1 MKASRDRLAVSNT
14 GLLMMLLLIPISTSA
29 QAPER
34 SWVYSKDGTIISVQ
48 KTGSGPALLLIHGSS
63 VDGSSWQGVLP
74 GLSKYFTVYVM
85 DRRGHGNSGDAK
97 AYTISV
103 EGDDIAAVTAAI
115 RQPVTILGHS
125 YGALCVLIALDKLQ
139 HARQLILYESPLTT
153 DTSPPIPPDAQQTL
167 AKMDRALEANEREE
181 ILTLFL
187 RDFAKVSPVSLATM
201 KAASNWAA
209 RVDMA
214 AALPREIHAALSQRV
229 SKNSLA
235 RCKIP
240 LTLFVGST
248 SPASAREATDFICHS
263 VLGCRVL
270 TLEGQGHLA
279 ALSAPDLLVTK
290 IREAASPVY

>member
-1 MKASRDRLAVSNT
+1 MKTPRDRLAVSNT
-14 GLLMMLLLIPISTSA
+14 GLLMMLLLVPISTSA

-34 SWVYSKDGTIISVQ
+34 SWVYSKDGTRISVQ
-48 KTGSGPALLLIHGSS
+48 KTGDGPALLLIHGSS
-63 VDGSSWQGVLP
+63 IDGSSWQRVLP

-97 AYTISV
+97 TYTISM
-103 EGDDIAAVTAAI
+103 EGDDIAAVSAAI
-115 RQPVTILGHS
+115 QQPLTILGHS

-139 HARQLILYESPLTT
+139 HARQLILYESPLIT
-153 DTSPPIPPDAQQTL
+153 DTSPPLSPEAQQTL

-209 RVDMA
+209 RVEMA
-214 AALPREIHAALSQRV
+214 SALPREIHAALSQRV
-229 SKNSLA
+229 SKDSLA

-240 LTLFVGST
+240 LTLFIGST
-248 SPASAREATDFICHS
+248 SPSSAREATDFICHS
-263 VLGCRVL
+263 ILGCRVL

-279 ALSAPDLLVTK
+279 ALSAPDLFVTK
-290 IREAASPVY
+290 IREAASAVY